1 MKFIAALLLWA
12 GVASAQIISIACG
25 SPVPVGNYGSDKYF
39 TGGVAR
45 AKDTTIGTGIY
56 QTSRYSNKQNPFS
69 YRIPVLAGTY
79 NVVLQFS
86 DPSSTAKNQRVFTVT
101 INGNKTDPLDI
112 YALAGRRTP
121 YSPPLYVVN
130 AVAGF
135 IDLVFQST
143 AGNADVNGIQVFP
156 NTITAP
162 VKNQT
167 LFCVWNQ
174 QCVFP
179 TALAP

>member
-1 MKFIAALLLWA
+1 MKFIAAFLLFTGMAL
-12 GVASAQIISIACG
+12 AQILSIACG
-25 SPVPVGNYGSDKYF
+25 SPVPVGPYIADKYF
-39 TGGVAR
+39 TGGFAR

-56 QTSRYSNKQNPFS
+56 QTSRYSNKQNSFS

-79 NVVLQFS
+79 NVVLNFS

-101 INGNKTDPLDI
+101 LNGNKTDPIDI

-143 AGNADVNGIQVFP
+143 SGNADVNGIQVFQ
-156 NTITAP
+156 NTIAVP

-167 LFCVWNQ
+167 LFCQWGQLCVW
-174 QCVFP
+174 P
-179 TALAP
+179 TVLAP